1 MADSE
6 NTQAQDSPDS
16 SDEAS
21 PRERLPER
29 LRVHSLA
36 RVLGTTSRRV
46 LDALA
51 ELDGRARSAHS
62 TVDKS
67 QAERVREV
75 LAGDGAA
82 EAPTEAL
89 TEAQAAEA
97 PAVEAVA
104 DAPSPRSGRSPR

>member
-16 SDEAS
+16 SEEAS

-62 TVDKS
+62 TVDK
-67 QAERVREV
+67 
-75 LAGDGAA
+75 
-82 EAPTEAL
+82 TEAD
-89 TEAQAAEA
+89 ARW
-97 PAVEAVA
+97 AVELASRAIDAVERA
-104 DAPSPRSGRSPR
+104 LSAR